1 MTSHNT
7 NTDSASPKS
16 GNAGVEK
23 RKAGQKAL
31 QELMKPVQWRIRIA
45 QVLAFISCALAVA
58 PYVALVAL
66 GDTLLTAQIHGAPVD
81 SERVKTIIF
90 WLVTAFLN
98 QAFLYTLALLITHF
112 ADLRL
117 VHLTRVRIIRTIS
130 RAPLSWFGNTSAG
143 RIRKAVDDDTRSLH
157 TLVAHA
163 PVDLIMAVGVPL
175 FLLIFAFT
183 IDWRLGLLTIVS
195 IPIYLALQMFS
206 MKDMGAKT
214 AEMDAYL
221 GEVSATAVE
230 FAEGIGV
237 VKAFGTTGKA
247 HQRYIQAAENFAD
260 FYYAWVQP
268 LLRIGALSESVIGIP
283 LILLI
288 NIGGGWMFTDATAP
302 EIVATTLI
310 ALILPT
316 TIQNVGMMVWS
327 FQLAGNAALHLKDL
341 VDLPPIPEGTGEL
354 KASPTP
360 VATSTAAGVITF
372 DNVSFSYGDSP
383 VIENFS
389 ATLQPGTVT
398 ALVGPSGSGKSTLAT
413 MLARFQDP
421 DSGRITIGGVDIREL
436 TFAELYRTVSF
447 VLQTTH
453 LLRVSIRDNI
463 RLARPDA
470 SDEAV
475 WEAARAAQI
484 SEFIMELDD
493 GLDTVIGDDIDVS
506 GGQAQRIAIARA
518 ILADA
523 PILILDEATTAVDPD
538 AEAEIQTALNSL
550 VKGKTVLVIAHKPEA
565 IVGVDQVI
573 RLNAAVGKQAAAH
586 SASEQEESHA

>member
-45 QVLAFISCALAVA
+45 QVLALISCALAVA

-66 GDTLLTAQIHGAPVD
+66 GDTLLTAQFHGTPVD
-81 SERVKTIIF
+81 SQRVKTIIF

-143 RIRKAVDDDTRSLH
+143 RIRKAVDDDARSLH

-214 AEMDAYL
+214 AEMDSYL
-221 GEVSATAVE
+221 GEVSAMAVE

-247 HQRYIQAAENFAD
+247 HQRYIRAAENFAD
-260 FYYAWVQP
+260 FYYAWVRP

-288 NIGGGWMFTDATAP
+288 NIGGGWLLTDATAP

-316 TIQNVGMMVWS
+316 TIQHVGMMMWS

-341 VDLPPIPEGTGEL
+341 IDLPPIPEGTGEL

-360 VATSTAAGVITF
+360 AAPSTAAGVIAF
-372 DNVSFSYGDSP
+372 ENVSFSYGNSP

-421 DSGRITIGGVDIREL
+421 DSGRITIGGVDIRDL
-436 TFAELYRTVSF
+436 TFAELYRTVAF

-453 LLRVSIRDNI
+453 LLRVSVRDNI

-470 SDEAV
+470 NDEAV

-484 SEFIMELDD
+484 SGFIKGLDD

>member
-1 MTSHNT
+1 M
-7 NTDSASPKS
+7 
-16 GNAGVEK
+16 
-23 RKAGQKAL
+23 
-31 QELMKPVQWRIRIA
+31 
-45 QVLAFISCALAVA
+45 
-58 PYVALVAL
+58 
-66 GDTLLTAQIHGAPVD
+66 
-81 SERVKTIIF
+81 
-90 WLVTAFLN
+90 
-98 QAFLYTLALLITHF
+98 
-112 ADLRL
+112 
-117 VHLTRVRIIRTIS
+117 
-130 RAPLSWFGNTSAG
+130 
-143 RIRKAVDDDTRSLH
+143 
-157 TLVAHA
+157 
-163 PVDLIMAVGVPL
+163 
-175 FLLIFAFT
+175 
-183 IDWRLGLLTIVS
+183 
-195 IPIYLALQMFS
+195 
-206 MKDMGAKT
+206 
-214 AEMDAYL
+214 
-221 GEVSATAVE
+221 
-230 FAEGIGV
+230 
-237 VKAFGTTGKA
+237 
-247 HQRYIQAAENFAD
+247 
-260 FYYAWVQP
+260 
-268 LLRIGALSESVIGIP
+268 
-283 LILLI
+283 
-288 NIGGGWMFTDATAP
+288 
-302 EIVATTLI
+302 
-310 ALILPT
+310 
-316 TIQNVGMMVWS
+316 
-327 FQLAGNAALHLKDL
+327 
-341 VDLPPIPEGTGEL
+341 
-354 KASPTP
+354 
-360 VATSTAAGVITF
+360 ITF